1 MLDDHVS
8 VGVGRCWCKD
18 AEASQERLDH
28 EPMPY
33 IDREYQR
40 NAILAVEHALGQG
53 RREILV
59 AMATGTGKTR
69 TCIGLCYRLLKT
81 GRVRRIL
88 FLVDRLALDRGEFQA
103 QAGGFIRLNK
113 VFDGKLE
120 QLIGDLA
127 DEVWRDAG

>member
-1 MLDDHVS
+1 
-8 VGVGRCWCKD
+8 
-18 AEASQERLDH
+18 
-28 EPMPY
+28 MPY

-88 FLVDRLALDRGEFQA
+88 FLVDRVALDRGEFQA
-103 QAGGFIRLNK
+103 QAGGFARLNK